1 MRTLTSV
8 PFKKFKNPSFCRSTA
23 SLSISQMI
31 LHGLETSIVWNT
43 HFLIP
48 NRVKFLCSSLR
59 TCSVKWSVMFGK
71 TNFNLKWGVFVNS
84 VSKVWFSFFFHK
96 LMQGNLKEE
105 YGSLSKGFFSGMT
118 TLTAQQTWCYWWRYK
133 VNQQWEWAQAL
144 KKDVMGEC
152 PLAIMPASNPFDSP
166 AE

>member
-48 NRVKFLCSSLR
+48 NRVKFLCSSLC

-71 TNFNLKWGVFVNS
+71 TNFNLNWGVFANS
-84 VSKVWFSFFFHK
+84 VSKVWFLFFFSQANAGQFK
-96 LMQGNLKEE
+96 RGIWQFI
-105 YGSLSKGFFSGMT
+105 KGFCFWHDHFNCPADLM
-118 TLTAQQTWCYWWRYK
+118 LLVK
-133 VNQQWEWAQAL
+133 V
-144 KKDVMGEC
+144 
-152 PLAIMPASNPFDSP
+152 
-166 AE
+166 